1 MWGQI
6 LATMAPFLL
15 SPIIDRLTGSDA
27 AANDNSGLTPE
38 QVANYNKIRMELAN
52 LALQTTKNR
61 LGIESQYMPV
71 ATEAARQFA
80 DRYVNRPRSLVWGK
94 GVFEPK
100 SYWKPE
106 RINLDFP
113 AADWKIPGLEP
124 EEPVVPVGDPVPELP
139 PGGGTQPPGG
149 NPGQPGPG
157 DGVFGPANMPPG
169 IGWVSPGKIT
179 AGPYNPEMGSLM
191 FVNQGIGNLPHTVYD
206 PTSGS
211 SIFAH
216 QGIGDPPHTVYD
228 PTSGTSM
235 FAHQGVGN
243 PPHTVYDPTSG
254 SLMADLQTRP
264 STDYQFSAVPTELIA
279 QYTKDALGGHGLLNL
294 RTGEPGQGYGTTG
307 FHPVMTM
314 PTLRTGEGGQGYGA
328 SGFHPAMDL
337 PALKTGDP
345 GQGYGATGFHPT
357 MTLPTLRTG
366 DPGQGYGTAGFH
378 PSMDLPTLKTG
389 QPGQGYEAAG
399 FVPQLDMPT
408 IKQGEPGSAYSA
420 TNNPSV
426 FGQFFEMP
434 PPLSAAIEQIN
445 MMPPQDREELIS
457 SMGGL
462 PPGMMVGSG
471 GTLNARAGL
480 GQENITKING
490 WLLAASTTLP
500 WRRNY
505 SDGSS
510 DTFAGGLTGTP
521 TGSNASR
528 VFSTDPAV
536 RYGVGPDD
544 YYDVLGRK
552 ERKRG

>member
-38 QVANYNKIRMELAN
+38 QVEDYNRIRLEMAR
-52 LALQTTKNR
+52 LALQSTQSR
-61 LGIESQYMPV
+61 LGIENQYMPV

-100 SYWKPE
+100 SYWQPKP
-106 RINLDFP
+106 IDLNFP
-113 AADWKIPGLEP
+113 AVDWKVPGEEP
-124 EEPVVPVGDPVPELP
+124 EGPSPPPPPPPPSPVPY
-139 PGGGTQPPGG
+139 PGPGPR

-157 DGVFGPANMPPG
+157 GSVFGPANMPPG

-264 STDYQFSAVPTELIA
+264 STDYQFSAVPPELIA
-279 QYTKDALGGHGLLNL
+279 QYTKDALGGIGLLNL
-294 RTGEPGQGYGTTG
+294 KTGQPGQGYGTTG
-307 FHPVMTM
+307 FHPAMT
-314 PTLRTGEGGQGYGA
+314 P
-328 SGFHPAMDL
+328 PD
-337 PALKTGDP
+337 
-345 GQGYGATGFHPT
+345 
-357 MTLPTLRTG
+357 LRTG
-366 DPGQGYGTAGFH
+366 DPGQGYGITGFH
-378 PSMDLPTLKTG
+378 PAMDLPIMKTG
-389 QPGQGYEAAG
+389 QPGQGYGTTG
-399 FVPQLDMPT
+399 FYPAMDLPIMKTGDPG
-408 IKQGEPGSAYSA
+408 QGYGTTGFYPAMDLPIMKTGQPGTTYSA
-420 TNNPSV
+420 ANNPSL
-426 FGQFFEMP
+426 FGPKMQLPTMDTDLNPGELGAGDSFQLPAET
-434 PPLSAAIEQIN
+434 STAIEQIN
-445 MMPPQDREELIS
+445 LMSQEDREELIS
-457 SMGGL
+457 SLGGL
-462 PPGMMVGSG
+462 PNGLMVGSG
-471 GTLNARAGL
+471 GTLNARGGL
-480 GQENITKING
+480 SQQDITKING
-490 WLLAASTTLP
+490 WLLTATLTIP
-500 WRRNY
+500 WRRIY

-510 DTFAGGLTGTP
+510 TTFAGGVTGIPLGT
-521 TGSNASR
+521 
-528 VFSTDPAV
+528 STLLSPDPAV
-536 RYGVGPDD
+536 RYGIGPDD

-552 ERKRG
+552 ERKKRKKG